1 MAENQEPEAAAIEAA
16 ESIIGEITQR
26 EVQVVPRYR
35 RLIRALHSLGAL
47 QLVGRDWL
55 MIGEDGFEFAAITDL
70 QADKLACL
78 LEDLVDGRVD
88 PLPTPGDGQLA
99 FDFEPRFAPI
109 VPPSLSEAFHPSAA
123 R

>member
-1 MAENQEPEAAAIEAA
+1 MAENQEPEAAAIAAA
-16 ESIIGEITQR
+16 ESIISEITHR

-47 QLVGRDWL
+47 QLLGRDWL
-55 MIGEDGFEFAAITDL
+55 MIGEEGFEFETITDL

-78 LEDLVDGRVD
+78 LEDLADGRVE
-88 PLPTPGDGQLA
+88 PLPTAGPGQMAL
-99 FDFEPRFAPI
+99 DFEPRFAPI
-109 VPPSLSEAFHPSAA
+109 VPPSLSQAFHPSAA